1 MLKKLSYIFVALL
14 LSVFMSCDS
23 INDADTC
30 TAFGNMVRKV
40 SFTLTIDDASHKT
53 KAAWSE
59 TYTTDIGISYDSR
72 IALEGLQVLFYTA
85 NNNYVGKVGSLMHWP
100 TSATE
105 YRFAGDVTDLNLS
118 VGEVYKVV
126 VLANC
131 PQAVSNIGSLYY
143 SLDDI
148 TYPDGYVPM
157 WGVKQMTM
165 TGNELEELGDISML
179 RAVAKIEVVLS
190 DAMMAKGYT
199 LENVSINHYNEMGYC
214 LPAGWNQVENTLD
227 LDQESCMN
235 AYHSHKEGALAF
247 TEVIEDK
254 GQWLYIPEFNVLHT
268 ATNRPKLSVTLGDGS
283 SVPLVFND
291 AIMFGQYDSDGYS
304 VANSEGNIVR
314 NHIYRFNIVGI
325 GSALEIDYEVLP
337 WEDGGTWDRG
347 VFEYPTYHN
356 PVVPNYISPS
366 TVITTTPVMTY
377 NNVDPLSGA
386 FSVWFRMSE
395 PIGQVWTPIVDK
407 ADTDY
412 AIKVYTISGVE
423 ITDANQWVA
432 ADTWYNIK
440 VIPLDPTNVGDVVK
454 FGITYRQNWMP
465 SGMSMYL
472 FINGKVDEIAWPNSG
487 SDPKIIEIKQI

>member
-1 MLKKLSYIFVALL
+1 
-14 LSVFMSCDS
+14 
-23 INDADTC
+23 
-30 TAFGNMVRKV
+30 
-40 SFTLTIDDASHKT
+40 
-53 KAAWSE
+53 
-59 TYTTDIGISYDSR
+59 
-72 IALEGLQVLFYTA
+72 
-85 NNNYVGKVGSLMHWP
+85 
-100 TSATE
+100 
-105 YRFAGDVTDLNLS
+105 
-118 VGEVYKVV
+118 

-214 LPAGWNQVENTLD
+214 LPARWNQVENTLD

-386 FSVWFRMSE
+386 FSVWFKMSE

-412 AIKVYTISGVE
+412 AIKVYNVSGVE

-440 VIPLDPTNVGDVVK
+440 VIPLDPANVGDVVK